1 MPIYKQYTNKQT
13 NNIKPTCSKKKR
25 CRMGHKTG
33 HFRAEGGGRRSSR
46 WLEDWRLCTS
56 RGASVSLRSIWLD
69 GGGCFVRPRKSLF
82 FPTFDFSVWRV
93 YLLLLTKIFFFLIL
107 GYCWR
112 IVSFKVFFSTTLC
125 EVFEAHVERCPL
137 KSFIPWEGATN
148 GYETKKKP
156 FPFPPLERLLL
167 VAVTHVGNAFK
178 LGLFN

>member
-25 CRMGHKTG
+25 CRMGHRTG

-69 GGGCFVRPRKSLF
+69 RGGCFVRPRKSLF

-112 IVSFKVFFSTTLC
+112 IVSFKCFFPPYC
-125 EVFEAHVERCPL
+125 VRCLRHMLRDVPWSLLFPEKEPQMDMKPKKSLFLFHPL
-137 KSFIPWEGATN
+137 KDCYLWLWHTSVMHSN
-148 GYETKKKP
+148 
-156 FPFPPLERLLL
+156 
-167 VAVTHVGNAFK
+167 
-178 LGLFN
+178 